1 MRSYFS
7 LVKFS
12 HTIFAMPFAI
22 LGFFLA
28 VVLGKASIE
37 GWLLLKVVMCMV
49 FARNAAMGFNRWV
62 DRDIDAQNP
71 RTAVREIPAG
81 VISADRALWF
91 VGLNGIFFVITCYF
105 INSLC
110 FFLSPIALM
119 VILGYSLTK
128 RFTYLCHLVLG
139 LGLALAPVGAFLAV
153 NPVFEWSP
161 ILIGIGVLFWV
172 AGFDIVYALQDDSF
186 DRDNKLFSIPS
197 YFGRERALLL
207 SRILHATSALV
218 MLGALILVD
227 QKVSFIG
234 PLSGLAWV
242 FFIGFLVYQHFLVKP
257 TDLSKVN
264 LAFFTM
270 NGLASL
276 MYCLLI
282 IVDLIIL

>member
-28 VVLGKASIE
+28 VVLGKVSIE
-37 GWLLLKVVMCMV
+37 GWLLVKVVLCMV

-81 VISADRALWF
+81 IISADRAIWF
-91 VGLNGIFFVITCYF
+91 VVWNALFFVITCYF
-105 INSLC
+105 INTLC
-110 FFLSPIALM
+110 FFLSPVALV

-128 RFTYLCHLVLG
+128 RFTYLCHMVLG
-139 LGLALAPVGAFLAV
+139 LGLALAPIGAFLAV

-161 ILIGIGVLFWV
+161 VLIGVGVLFWV
-172 AGFDIVYALQDDSF
+172 SGFDIVYALQDDSF
-186 DRDNKLFSIPS
+186 DRENHLFSIPS
-197 YFGRERALLL
+197 FFGRERALWL
-207 SRILHATSALV
+207 SRGLHLMSALI
-218 MLGALILVD
+218 MLAALILVE
-227 QKVSFIG
+227 QRVSFVG
-234 PLSGLAWV
+234 PLSWLAWI
-242 FFIGFLVYQHFLVKP
+242 FFVGFLVYQHFLVKP

-276 MYCLLI
+276 IYCLLI
-282 IVDLIIL
+282 ILDLIVL